1 METTNETNSPSV
13 ACPDCHALVLVADV
27 AAHNRWHSR
36 LVSDLASAV
45 EKEIKRSRSVSG

>member
-1 METTNETNSPSV
+1 VM
-13 ACPDCHALVLVADV
+13 DM
-27 AAHNRWHSR
+27 AAHKQWLSR

>member
-1 METTNETNSPSV
+1 VEPTNEQTPSGM
-13 ACPDCHALVLVADV
+13 ACPDCHALVADM
-27 AAHNRWHSR
+27 AAHKQWHSR